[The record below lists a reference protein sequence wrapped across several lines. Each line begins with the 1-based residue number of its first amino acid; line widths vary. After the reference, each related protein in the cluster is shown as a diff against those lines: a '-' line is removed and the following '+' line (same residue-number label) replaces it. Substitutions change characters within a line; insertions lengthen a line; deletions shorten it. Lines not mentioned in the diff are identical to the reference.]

1 MLYDEIVKR
10 YRACES
16 MKQVA
21 RELEV
26 NHGVVR
32 RVLITEGLISDERT
46 EKAIAMRR
54 EGASL
59 EEIAEALHVKR
70 NTVFN
75 YIPYPSTCRRDW
87 PKTKNAERIQ
97 RCRERKREKEEQ
109 N

>member
-32 RVLITEGLISDERT
+32 RVLITEGLISDERI

-59 EEIAEALHVKR
+59 EEIAEVLHVKR

-75 YIPYPSTCRRDW
+75 YIP
-87 PKTKNAERIQ
+87 
-97 RCRERKREKEEQ
+97 
-109 N
+109 

>member
-32 RVLITEGLISDERT
+32 RVLITEGLISDERI

-59 EEIAEALHVKR
+59 EDIAEVLHV
-70 NTVFN
+70 
-75 YIPYPSTCRRDW
+75 
-87 PKTKNAERIQ
+87 
-97 RCRERKREKEEQ
+97 
-109 N
+109 

>member
-32 RVLITEGLISDERT
+32 RLLITEGLISDERI
-46 EKAIAMRR
+46 EKAIAKRR
-54 EGASL
+54 EVASL
-59 EEIAEALHVKR
+59 EEIAEVLHVKR

-75 YIPYPSTCRRDW
+75 YIPYPSTCKRDW
-87 PKTKNAERIQ
+87 PKTKNAERIR